1 MVPLPDDLAR
11 ADEVAGPPSGVAD
24 SDTAAFEEWRPLLF
38 GIAYRMLGSAAD
50 AEDMVQEAG
59 VRWLRR
65 GSAPVRSTRAYLV
78 TVVTRLCLDE
88 LESARARRLTYS
100 GPWLPEPVI
109 ADESTAVE
117 RADSL
122 SLAFLV
128 LLEELT
134 PPERA
139 AYLLHDVFGYSFDEV
154 AQSLGRSAA
163 ACRQLAVRA
172 RQHVEVRRQRFDA
185 DLGHGR
191 ELTDRFLVAC
201 GTGDL
206 SGLLAMLSDDVIV
219 WTDGGGKVRAAM
231 RPVVGPARS
240 SRFLLNVA
248 KKVRGESRRAI
259 LNGQPAMLFVHDGS
273 VASALVLDIVDGLI
287 VGVRVVTNPDKL
299 QRLSAHLSGRGCNG
313 RIAAIQPRGRGDSL

>member
-1 MVPLPDDLAR
+1 LPD
-11 ADEVAGPPSGVAD
+11 EPTEMAGPDAD
-24 SDTAAFEEWRPLLF
+24 RDVAAFEECRPLLF
-38 GIAYRMLGSAAD
+38 GIAYRMLGSVAD
-50 AEDMVQEAG
+50 AEDIVQEAG

-65 GSAPVRSTRAYLV
+65 GSEPVRSARAYLA

-88 LESARARRLTYS
+88 LESARVRRVTYA

-109 ADESTAVE
+109 VDEPSALE
-117 RADSL
+117 QADSL

-154 AQSLGRSAA
+154 APSLGRSAG

-185 DLGHGR
+185 DLEHGR

-201 GTGDL
+201 GSGDL
-206 SGLLAMLSDDVIV
+206 SGLLELLADDVVV

-231 RPVVGPARS
+231 RPVVGSRRS
-240 SRFLLNVA
+240 SRFLFNVA
-248 KKVRGESRRAI
+248 KRATGTPRAVV
-259 LNGQPAMLFVHDGS
+259 LNGQPATLFVHDGS
-273 VASALVLDIVDGLI
+273 VVIALVLDIVDGLI

-299 QRLSAHLSGRGCNG
+299 QRLSAHVSRD
-313 RIAAIQPRGRGDSL
+313 AAS

>member
-1 MVPLPDDLAR
+1 MPDGSTGTPD
-11 ADEVAGPPSGVAD
+11 AGSEA
-24 SDTAAFEEWRPLLF
+24 AAFEQWRPLLF

-65 GSAPVRSTRAYLV
+65 GSEPVRSTRAYLV

-88 LESARARRLTYS
+88 LESARARRVTYS
-100 GPWLPEPVI
+100 GPWLPEPVVV
-109 ADESTAVE
+109 DESSAVE
-117 RADSL
+117 QADSL

-154 AQSLGRSAA
+154 AQSLGRNAA

-172 RQHVEVRRQRFDA
+172 RQRVELRRQRFDA
-185 DLGHGR
+185 DLEHGR
-191 ELTDRFLVAC
+191 ELTDRFLAAC

-206 SGLLAMLSDDVIV
+206 SGLLAMLSDDVVV
-219 WTDGGGKVRAAM
+219 WTDGGGKVRAAV
-231 RPVVGPARS
+231 RPVVGPTRS
-240 SRFLLNVA
+240 SRFLLHVA
-248 KKVRGESRRAI
+248 KKARGTPRAAV
-259 LNGQPAMLFVHDGS
+259 LNGQAATVFVHDGS
-273 VASALVLDIVDGLI
+273 VVNALVLDIMDGLI
-287 VGVRVVTNPDKL
+287 VGIRVVTNPDKL
-299 QRLSAHLSGRGCNG
+299 QRLTAQLRGADG
-313 RIAAIQPRGRGDSL
+313 

>member
-1 MVPLPDDLAR
+1 MPPLPDEFTDAPST
-11 ADEVAGPPSGVAD
+11 GPD
-24 SDTAAFEEWRPLLF
+24 SDTASFEESRPLLF
-38 GIAYRMLGSAAD
+38 GIAYRMLGSATD
-50 AEDMVQEAG
+50 AEDIVQEAS
-59 VRWLRR
+59 VRWFKR
-65 GSAPVRSTRAYLV
+65 GSAPVRSPRAYLA

-88 LESARARRLTYS
+88 LESARARRVTYA
-100 GPWLPEPVI
+100 GPWLPEPIVV
-109 ADESTAVE
+109 DESSAVE
-117 RADSL
+117 QADSL

-154 AQSLGRSAA
+154 AQSLGRSAV

-185 DLGHGR
+185 DLEHGR
-191 ELTDRFLVAC
+191 ELTDRFLAAC

-206 SGLLAMLSDDVIV
+206 SGLLEMLSDDVVV

-231 RPVVGPARS
+231 RPVVGSNRS

-248 KKVRGESRRAI
+248 KKATGVPHAAI
-259 LNGQPAMLFVHDGS
+259 LNGQPATLFVHED
-273 VASALVLDIVDGLI
+273 VVVIALVLDIVDDLI

-299 QRLSAHLSGRGCNG
+299 HRLTAHISGRT
-313 RIAAIQPRGRGDSL
+313 ASADS